1 MTVDTPSDRVLVYAR
16 VKPQSKDTALQAA
29 SASKTHPSQI
39 AVRPADEN
47 SSSPSCADED
57 VEAKTKK
64 KPTTTRKMKKTVTI
78 ENPLAGTGDVRSFKL
93 DGVFGPDSTQGE
105 VYDALGAPVLNDV
118 LAGCRGCVLAYGE
131 ANRSFR
137 VVPRPDPPITLHTCT
152 CVTRSTKKAT

>member
-29 SASKTHPSQI
+29 SASKAHPSQI
-39 AVRPADEN
+39 AVRPADDN
-47 SSSPSCADED
+47 TSSPSYRADEPCD
-57 VEAKTKK
+57 VEAK
-64 KPTTTRKMKKTVTI
+64 TTRKMKKTVTI

-93 DGVFGPDSTQGE
+93 DGVFGPDSTQSE